1 MLLASA
7 LQPGTIRFGHR
18 VRHIITRQCSVADRQ
33 AGCLTLG
40 FDDGS
45 SAGPF
50 DLVVAADGLA
60 GSICARHSSS
70 YKSVCDRLAI
80 IGDARWA
87 RPRFW
92 DLGMAQRAR
101 GADVALQ
108 DGARL
113 GVSIL
118 EDIQA
123 HATLISGG
131 KRPLTP
137 WMPSRLR
144 LGFFA
149 AQPPSFCARHSRK
162 VVLLLLIVLVGWG
175 RTIGE
180 VRPCRN

>member
-1 MLLASA
+1 M
-7 LQPGTIRFGHR
+7 IN
-18 VRHIITRQCSVADRQ
+18 
-33 AGCLTLG
+33 LG
-40 FDDGS
+40 FWKKLKKPIFALAPMADVTDCAFRQIIAKYGK
-45 SAGPF
+45 PDVF
-50 DLVVAADGLA
+50 WTEFVAADGLA